1 MPPPDTD
8 ATREALPLTEAS
20 ALLSGGAGHRVA
32 FTLLFIVLMVVAAG
46 NTALQAVMPAIGREL
61 HLSDTLVAGIYSL
74 SSLLWAGSAPFWAT
88 QSDRRGRKPL
98 ILFGLGGYALSMI
111 LYGVAVLAGLHN
123 LLPLIVVFPLL
134 LLARSLYG
142 LTGSATNPSSQAYVA
157 DRTGV
162 EGRTQALA
170 TLASA
175 IGLGTVLGPAI
186 APFFAL
192 PPIGLSG
199 PMFIFAALALG
210 TLYAVWRKLPE
221 TPQEAATD
229 SEVGEAAPSAER
241 RPGLLTDPRVRMFL
255 LYAFLIVSAQAAQTQ
270 ALGFLVIDILR
281 MPPRQAQTFI
291 GAAMMAG
298 AAAGL
303 LAQWGLIRLLH
314 MRPKDLMRWGAGA
327 AVLGNV
333 LTAFAPDYGSVVF
346 AFALA
351 TLGFGFARPGFTA
364 GASLA
369 VGGHEQGKVAGVMT
383 AVIGASFI
391 LAPVGAM
398 ALYEIWRPAPFLLNA
413 VVAGGAL
420 LMALFSGSLS
430 RAGER
435 VEPRPQSTNLL
446 RG

>member
-1 MPPPDTD
+1 MPSSD
-8 ATREALPLTEAS
+8 ADALPMTEAEPS
-20 ALLSGGAGHRVA
+20 PSGGSEHRVA
-32 FTLLFIVLMVVAAG
+32 FALLFVVLMVVAAG

-74 SSLLWAGSAPFWAT
+74 SSLLWAGSAPFWAA

-98 ILFGLGGYALSMI
+98 ILFGLGGYAVSMI
-111 LYGVAVLAGLHN
+111 LYGAAVLAGLHD

-134 LLARSLYG
+134 LLARAVYG
-142 LTGSATNPSSQAYVA
+142 LTGSATNPASQAYVA
-157 DRTGV
+157 DRTNV

-199 PMFIFAALALG
+199 PMFIFAGIALA
-210 TLYAVWRKLPE
+210 TLYATASRLPE
-221 TPQEAATD
+221 TRREAVAD
-229 SEVGEAAPSAER
+229 EPVGEATPSAER
-241 RPGLLTDPRVRMFL
+241 RPGLLRDPRVRMFL
-255 LYAFLIVSAQAAQTQ
+255 IYAFVVVSAQAAQTQ
-270 ALGFLVIDILR
+270 ALGFLVIDTLR

-314 MRPKDLMRWGAGA
+314 MRSKDLMRWGAGA
-327 AVLGNV
+327 ALAGNL

-369 VGGHEQGKVAGVMT
+369 VDAHEQGKVAGVMT

-398 ALYEIWRPAPFLLNA
+398 ALYEVWRPAPFLMNA
-413 VVAGGAL
+413 VLCAGAL
-420 LMALFSGSLS
+420 VMALRSGSLS
-430 RAGER
+430 HAGER
-435 VEPRPQSTNLL
+435 VEPQPQSTNLL